1 MVDGLSQDFGE
12 FLLDFL
18 RKCFLVDFVE
28 FGELRISL
36 LDGFGDFLS
45 FGDFSFEDFF
55 GVIEGFL

>member
-1 MVDGLSQDFGE
+1 MVDGLSEDFSE
-12 FLLDFL
+12 FLFDFL

-28 FGELRISL
+28 FGELGISL

-45 FGDFSFEDFF
+45 FGDFCFENFF